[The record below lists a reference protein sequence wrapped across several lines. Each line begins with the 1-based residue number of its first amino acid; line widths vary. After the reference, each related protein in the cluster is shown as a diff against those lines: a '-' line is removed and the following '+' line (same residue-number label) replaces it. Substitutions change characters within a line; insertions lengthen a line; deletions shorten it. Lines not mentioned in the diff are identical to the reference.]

1 MSIVLYIE
9 SALVPLTTA
18 IPTATNASSLAA
30 SASMTNNPS
39 STLSP
44 PTPASSPVPP
54 INVDLSATDAKTKKE
69 TGPEAH
75 PIQPWIIAAVV
86 LACLAVLGACL
97 AIFWV
102 MRHSRRRK
110 LVYGEKGHLGM

>member
-1 MSIVLYIE
+1 M
-9 SALVPLTTA
+9 ALAPLTTGLPLPA
-18 IPTATNASSLAA
+18 NFTSSVIAAT
-30 SASMTNNPS
+30 MTNNPS
-39 STLSP
+39 PTLPPSP
-44 PTPASSPVPP
+44 PAP
-54 INVDLSATDAKTKKE
+54 IPTNVELSTIDADNKKQ

-75 PIQPWIIAAVV
+75 TIQPWIIAAVV

-102 MRHSRRRK
+102 MRHSRKRK